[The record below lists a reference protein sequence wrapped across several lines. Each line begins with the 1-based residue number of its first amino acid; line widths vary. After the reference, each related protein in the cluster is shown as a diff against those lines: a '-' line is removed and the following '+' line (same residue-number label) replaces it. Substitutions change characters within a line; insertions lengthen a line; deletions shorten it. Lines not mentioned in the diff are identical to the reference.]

1 MKAIITLI
9 AVFIFLFYS
18 PIVEL
23 VFAVAVNVSNVPA
36 SVSEDQEFT
45 VSVSVTGAAS
55 NTNNYLRGAFYSDTA
70 PSSYFGY
77 TFNHLGTWYNGTP
90 SPIDPHQFL
99 EIQIGSDGSW
109 SGDVRVKPDT
119 SSNYFGGSGN
129 YYFKVGRYTTN
140 GTSVSPW
147 SNSNLLTINAPT
159 PTQTPTPV
167 PTNTP
172 TPTLAV
178 TATPTKTPTPTP
190 KPTNTPTPNK
200 IPTPTKTP
208 TPAPSRT
215 PTPTLKPSASPT
227 PEKILPRD
235 ILGES
240 TESGSII
247 SPTDAMNK
255 KNILVSNKSKTPSNN
270 FQKISIFLGIVFISV
285 CAILT
290 LQAIKKGRLTQ
301 NEEE

>member
-1 MKAIITLI
+1 MKAIVAFI
-9 AVFIFLFYS
+9 AVFIFLLYPPF
-18 PIVEL
+18 VES

-55 NTNNYLRGAFYSDTA
+55 NTNNYLRGAFYSDSA

-109 SGDVRVKPDT
+109 SGEVRVKSDT

-129 YYFKVGRYTTN
+129 YYFKVGRYTAN
-140 GTSVSPW
+140 GTSISPW

-159 PTQTPTPV
+159 PTPTLALTPI

-172 TPTLAV
+172 TPTPSPAA
-178 TATPTKTPTPTP
+178 TATPTKTPTSTP
-190 KPTNTPTPNK
+190 KPANT
-200 IPTPTKTP
+200 PTPTKTP
-208 TPAPSRT
+208 TPTPSRT
-215 PTPTLKPSASPT
+215 PTPTLKPLTSP
-227 PEKILPRD
+227 ILGLVGVSSSSP

-240 TESGSII
+240 TQSALII
-247 SPTDAMNK
+247 SPTDVMSK
-255 KNILVSNKSKTPSNN
+255 KDVLVSNKSKSPNNN
-270 FQKISIFLGIVFISV
+270 FQKILMFIGVVFIAI
-285 CAILT
+285 CAVLT
-290 LQAIKKGRLTQ
+290 IREVKKRKLSQ
-301 NEEE
+301 NE